1 MINNNQKLS
10 FCRPQLSGLSDI
22 YGIDELFVDVRSYSK
37 LHILRYLYEYD
48 NFIRLYNFIMDH
60 GLFT

>member
-10 FCRPQLSGLSDI
+10 FCRPQLSGLSDVH
-22 YGIDELFVDVRSYSK
+22 GIDEHFVDVRSYSK
-37 LHILRYLYEYD
+37 LHMLRHLYEDD